1 VRKVLIGLVAAAVL
15 AVAGFFGFE
24 VYVQHRVAS
33 ELKAALEPVRGAGG
47 KASHGKVSF
56 DLPSRTVRIAD
67 IASESAAQP
76 PIRVRIASLIA
87 KGASRPD
94 AMRLAAD
101 SIEAT
106 DIDVEVG
113 IGDQDTG
120 QNAWTLSYAYK
131 VPQLV
136 IRNYSGPVGQPLPA
150 AGTASIDAIRVLLEQ
165 FAAVTAS
172 SITAP
177 SIATKIGIG
186 SAAGKQAIDY
196 TYSNLALADIAQG
209 KIGKVTVERAGFT
222 ADLLQPDGKAEK
234 YSGEIANIAALDI
247 DSGAVRAMLDPARAN
262 DDSYLRVY
270 RQVSLGEYAVSLK
283 NGTRMRIDGITMDD
297 VGLRPSKLRLAPLM
311 GMIAAM
317 SPSKPASLAQARDM
331 MQSMAGIYEGLH
343 IGNAE
348 MRGNAMTTPEGA
360 MKLAAVRFN
369 LDNGKIGEF
378 ALEGLDAGSLQGQ
391 VKLDRFAIKGFDL
404 SNLMRLSSQFITPG
418 QAPSPNQLFG
428 MLQLIDGAEIKGL
441 VAPFKTTTKQVKVDR
456 LSLDWGQFVG
466 PIPTR
471 AHLIAKLTT
480 PIDATNPAQRPLI
493 AAGLTTAAI
502 DLNLR
507 AAWTEASGTFVL
519 DPVKFDFGEV
529 LKASARVSLAH
540 VPRGLFSPD
549 LPQVLAMAAQIE
561 AGPLELTL
569 RDDGGVD
576 LAVTQYARAQSSSRE
591 AARRTLAD
599 SIKAGAVANSDN
611 PEVLA
616 ASEAIARFV
625 ENPRGTL
632 TLKLT
637 PLGKVP
643 ALQLVQLLKTD
654 PMIALAQ
661 FRIDVS
667 SDL

>member
-1 VRKVLIGLVAAAVL
+1 MRKVLIGLVAAVVL
-15 AVAGFFGFE
+15 AVAGFFGFQA
-24 VYVQHRVAS
+24 YVQHRIES
-33 ELKAALEPVRGAGG
+33 ELDAALEPVRAAGG

-67 IASESAAQP
+67 ITSESAAQP
-76 PIRVRIASLIA
+76 PMRVKIASLTA
-87 KGASRPD
+87 LGASRPD
-94 AMRLAAD
+94 AARLAAD
-101 SIEAT
+101 TIEAT

-113 IGDQDTG
+113 IGDQEAG

-136 IRNYSGPVGQPLPA
+136 IKNFSGPVGQPLPA
-150 AGTASIDAIRVLLEQ
+150 AGTTSIDAIRFLLEQ

-196 TYSNLALADIAQG
+196 TYSNLSLADIAQG
-209 KIGKVTVERAGFT
+209 KIGKVTIERASFT
-222 ADLLQPDGKAEK
+222 ADLLQPDGKAET
-234 YSGEIANIAALDI
+234 YSGDVASIAAFDI

-262 DDSYLRVY
+262 DDSYVRFY
-270 RQVSLGEYAVSLK
+270 RQVNVGDYAVSLK
-283 NGTRMRIDGITMDD
+283 NGARMRIDGITMDD
-297 VGLRPSKLRLAPLM
+297 VGVRPAKLQVTQLL
-311 GMIAAM
+311 GMMAAM
-317 SPSKPASLAQARDM
+317 SPGKPPSPAQARDL
-331 MQSMAGIYEGLH
+331 MQTMAGIYEGLH
-343 IGNAE
+343 TGNAE
-348 MRGNAMTTPEGA
+348 MRGMAMIMPEGS
-360 MKLAAVRFN
+360 MKLAAIRFN

-378 ALEGLDAGSLQGQ
+378 ALEGLDVGSPQGQ
-391 VKLDRFAIKGFDL
+391 VKLDRFAIKAFDIA
-404 SNLMRLSSQFITPG
+404 NLIRLSSQFLQP
-418 QAPSPNQLFG
+418 PSPNQLFG

-441 VAPFKTTTKQVKVDR
+441 VAPFKTTTKQVKVDT

-480 PIDATNPAQRPLI
+480 PIDASNPAQRPLI

-502 DLNLR
+502 DLDLG
-507 AAWTEASGTFVL
+507 AAWTEASETFVL
-519 DPVKFDFGEV
+519 DPVKLDFGEV
-529 LKASARVSLAH
+529 LKATARVSLAH
-540 VPRGLFSPD
+540 VPRGLFSPY
-549 LPQVLAMAAQIE
+549 LPQALAMAAQIE

-576 LAVTQYARAQSSSRE
+576 LVVTQYAHAQSSSRE
-591 AARRTLAD
+591 AARRALVD
-599 SIKAGAVANSDN
+599 SIKAGAKANADN
-611 PEVLA
+611 PDVLA
-616 ASEAIARFV
+616 AAEAIARLV

-643 ALQLVQLLKTD
+643 ALQLIQLLKTD

-661 FRIDVS
+661 FRIEVS